1 LVQTKEERK
10 AKIKEYYQTEQGKAT
25 RKRAEK
31 KYKSSEHG
39 KAKIKEYRSSEKGRA
54 IIKEYE
60 QTEKGKATI
69 QRASKKYKSS
79 KAGKAK
85 IKEYTASKAGKASEK
100 KFQSSEKGGKS
111 MQLKVLKHFSKLHS
125 NSYIPCCACC
135 GENSHLDF
143 LAIDH
148 IIGRAEMNSIKELVE
163 IGYKSVLISS
173 GLNKWIIDNNYLSDL
188 KTEYFQIL
196 CHNCNTS
203 KGYPRNNNECIH
215 KKNTPH

>member
-1 LVQTKEERK
+1 MVQTKEERK

-85 IKEYTASKAGKASEK
+85 IKEYTASKAGKASVK
-100 KFQSSEKGGKS
+100 KFQSSEKGKKAI
-111 MQLKVLKHFSKLHS
+111 QLKVLKHFSKLHS
-125 NSYIPCCACC
+125 NSYIPCCRCC
-135 GENSHLDF
+135 GLNDHTDF
-143 LAIDH
+143 LAVDH
-148 IIGRAEMNSIKELVE
+148 IQGKKQMDSIPELKKL
-163 IGYKSVLISS
+163 GYSS
-173 GLNKWIIDNNYLSDL
+173 EDQELFKWIIDNNYLSDL

-196 CHNCNTS
+196 CHNCNFA
-203 KGYPRNNNECIH
+203 KGYLKNNNECPM
-215 KKNTPH
+215 KGKPH